1 MTIQERFTQMQA
13 LQDEMKDLLKHQGD
27 LDELTNGDKST
38 LEDMEGLMETIGTT
52 ASQISLMSQA
62 VSVLVSDD
70 YSKVRGYSEPKK
82 MAVVAEAIQYA
93 SN

>member
-27 LDELTNGDKST
+27 LDELTDGDKST
-38 LEDMEGLMETIGTT
+38 LEDMEGLMETIGST

-82 MAVVAEAIQYA
+82 MAVLVEAIQYA
-93 SN
+93 